1 MLQNT
6 RNVIVACSCAVAWL
20 QPDLP
25 MQMGLCADENDFAG
39 SSLRWDAGCDCVEQ
53 FVSLGAAAPEPAPA
67 GLPGQLFEIAPVP
80 QVHSVLAKH
89 RKRYFSLFQVHC
101 VLVPIYF

>member
-25 MQMGLCADENDFAG
+25 IQMGLCADENDFAG
-39 SSLRWDAGCDCVEQ
+39 SSLRWALGVI
-53 FVSLGAAAPEPAPA
+53 VWSSLCRWALLLLSRLLQACLGNY
-67 GLPGQLFEIAPVP
+67 L
-80 QVHSVLAKH
+80 K
-89 RKRYFSLFQVHC
+89 
-101 VLVPIYF
+101 

>member
-39 SSLRWDAGCDCVEQ
+39 SSLRWA
-53 FVSLGAAAPEPAPA
+53 LGRW
-67 GLPGQLFEIAPVP
+67 V
-80 QVHSVLAKH
+80 
-89 RKRYFSLFQVHC
+89 
-101 VLVPIYF
+101 